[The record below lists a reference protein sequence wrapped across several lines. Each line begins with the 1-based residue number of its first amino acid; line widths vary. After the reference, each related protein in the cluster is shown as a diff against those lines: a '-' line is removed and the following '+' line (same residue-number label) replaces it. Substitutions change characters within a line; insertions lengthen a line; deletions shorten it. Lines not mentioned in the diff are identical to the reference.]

1 MAAEDWS
8 DRGAT
13 LASMQTCYRHPDR
26 ETGLSCSECGRPI
39 CTECMTVA
47 PVGLRCPDHS
57 GRPQGVQRVRRVATT
72 GTGAL
77 VTKALIAL
85 NAGVFV
91 LSLAE
96 GATVGQAG
104 GELFVD
110 GALYGPAV
118 AAGDWWRLI
127 TSTFLHSG
135 IFHLGMNMLILWL
148 VGSRLEESMGRSR
161 YLLLYLVGGL
171 AGSTGAL
178 LLDPNA
184 VTVGASGS
192 IFGLLGALLVL
203 ERQGT
208 YVLGG
213 SVLGLVVLNLAITFF
228 VPGISVGGHLGGLAG
243 GALGTLALSRFGRGH
258 ALYGSAGVFG
268 TAGLVAV
275 GVLSVAIAYL
285 QV

>member
-1 MAAEDWS
+1 V
-8 DRGAT
+8 
-13 LASMQTCYRHPDR
+13 QTCYRHPDR

-39 CTECMTVA
+39 CTDCMTVA

-57 GRPQGVQRVRRVATT
+57 GRPQGVQRVRRAAVT

-77 VTKALIAL
+77 VTKGLIGL
-85 NAGVFV
+85 NVAVFV
-91 LSLAE
+91 LSLAQ
-96 GATVGQAG
+96 GATFGQAG

-118 AAGDWWRLI
+118 AAGDWWRLL

-135 IFHLGMNMLILWL
+135 VIHLAMNMFILWI
-148 VGSRLEESMGRSR
+148 VGAQLEESMGRAR
-161 YLLLYLVGGL
+161 FLLLYLVAGL
-171 AGSTGAL
+171 AGSAGAL
-178 LLDPNA
+178 VLEPNA

-213 SVLGLVVLNLAITFF
+213 SVLGLVVINVAITFF
-228 VPGISVGGHLGGLAG
+228 IPGISVGGHLGGLAG

-258 ALYGSAGVFG
+258 ALYGRAGVAG
-268 TAGLVAV
+268 TAGLLAV
-275 GVLSVAIAYL
+275 GAISVAIAYL

>member
-1 MAAEDWS
+1 MDWS
-8 DRGAT
+8 GPVAT
-13 LASMQTCYRHPDR
+13 LAPMQTCYRHPDR

-39 CTECMTVA
+39 CTECMTMA
-47 PVGLRCPDHS
+47 PVGLRCPEHS
-57 GRPQGVQRVRRVATT
+57 CRPQGVQRVRRAATT

-77 VTKALIAL
+77 VTKALIAV
-85 NAGVFV
+85 NVGVFV
-91 LSLAE
+91 LSLAQ

-135 IFHLGMNMLILWL
+135 IFHLAMNMFILWI
-148 VGSRLEESMGRSR
+148 VGARLEESMGRSR

-171 AGSTGAL
+171 AGSAGAL
-178 LLDPNA
+178 LLEPNA
-184 VTVGASGS
+184 VSVGASGS

-213 SVLGLVVLNLAITFF
+213 SVLGLVILNLAITFV

-243 GALGTLALSRFGRGH
+243 GALGTLALSSFGRGH
-258 ALYGSAGVFG
+258 ALYGRAGIFG
-268 TAGLVAV
+268 TAGLLAV